1 MEKKTLK
8 ANVRKSISKHD
19 VNQLRNNKRIPGI
32 FYMKTVASVPVE
44 VFENDLNPL
53 VFTAENHI
61 LDLQLDDNRQF
72 DCIVKDIQFHP
83 VTGKVLHFD
92 LQGLVTGEKVKM
104 EIPVQLTGVPVGQ
117 KDGGQVQ
124 ELLHK
129 ISVECLPI
137 DIPEH
142 IVLDITP
149 LKLNHSIHIRDLKYE
164 NLTFLHPED
173 AVIVT
178 VSLPR
183 GMQAAEA
190 TSEDGG
196 AKEPEVIA
204 KGKEK
209 NEN

>member
-32 FYMKTVASVPVE
+32 FYMKTVPSVPVE

-61 LDLQLDDNRQF
+61 LDLQLDDSRQF
-72 DCIVKDIQFHP
+72 DCIIKDIQFHP

-92 LQGLVTGEKVKM
+92 LQGLVTGEMVKM
-104 EIPVQLTGVPVGQ
+104 EIPVQITGVPAGQ

-142 IVLDITP
+142 FVLDITP
-149 LKLNHSIHIRDLKYE
+149 LKLNQSIHIRDLKYD
-164 NLTFLHPED
+164 NITFLHPED

-190 TSEDGG
+190 TADAEG